1 MLFSSLGYLGQLSA
15 ALAAAVAGRPPV
27 DFAFKKK
34 EQEFLGQQELNVT
47 KQQRKLHYSL
57 ETAISTTGWPQATFL
72 SRMSIRILIGIP

>member
-15 ALAAAVAGRPPV
+15 VLAAAVAGRPPV
-27 DFAFKKK
+27 DFAFKK
-34 EQEFLGQQELNVT
+34 EQEFLGQQGLNIT

-72 SRMSIRILIGIP
+72 FNQAENLVRL